1 MCLQQLTPDSV
12 RPSLSSEQG
21 AEWKFFASASAPFCL
36 FGPNLIQ
43 ASYYTA
49 LRVQARVVM
58 VRPAA
63 SIDLEATLGQ
73 NAPLGKSLRFDQV
86 AIKRMDDAEGKSL
99 LASDSF

>member
-1 MCLQQLTPDSV
+1 
-12 RPSLSSEQG
+12 
-21 AEWKFFASASAPFCL
+21 
-36 FGPNLIQ
+36 
-43 ASYYTA
+43 
-49 LRVQARVVM
+49 M